1 MFTMIQSRVP
11 FKNCTW
17 LYFKAELYLKTPRT
31 PNAKYPKE
39 AENFCTENDNCDV
52 ARITHHK
59 SFLSISCFR
68 ISSLPF
74 FLSNK
79 NQPTIHHFDG
89 AHAVPRKARNL
100 RIPLFIPSKLF
111 GYIWGKKVV
120 LWHLHTKNSG
130 KVLGNLDHSNGP

>member
-1 MFTMIQSRVP
+1 MFSMIQSRVP
-11 FKNCTW
+11 LSNCTW
-17 LYFKAELYLKTPRT
+17 LCFKVELNIKNSGH
-31 PNAKYPKE
+31 PNAKYQKE

-52 ARITHHK
+52 AHYTSQK
-59 SFLSISCFR
+59 FSFHFFFR